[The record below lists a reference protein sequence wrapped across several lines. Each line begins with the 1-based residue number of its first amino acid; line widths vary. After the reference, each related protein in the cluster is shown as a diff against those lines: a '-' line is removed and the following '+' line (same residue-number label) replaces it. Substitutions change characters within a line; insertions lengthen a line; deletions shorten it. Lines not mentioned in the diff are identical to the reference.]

1 MAIWVFDHEPTRDEM
16 VESLSTISA
25 WSGSEKTMDE
35 YIDYVIP
42 QSGRRKTYVNGKE
55 THVNEWRLY
64 MTVHGRIMI
73 VKAAHSD
80 QPLSEH
86 IELEWRAPWL
96 IVSGSITSPIF
107 GTAFD
112 AATAWIGEK
121 AKGADKTNPIEN
133 AITSWRGRVIAAL
146 CGGGIIPASG
156 VASAE
161 EVKQAEYRNEYE
173 NPKMMATVD
182 ASSPAVQ
189 QQAKQ
194 QGKIDNTAT
203 KKHIIQNMK
212 DKCESDKDFEKKAM
226 AWLKS
231 RGEDV
236 PDGETIIDKML
247 SLDIPEYSK
256 AFEFIV
262 KGVSDAKPD
271 S

>member
-161 EVKQAEYRNEYE
+161 EVKQADYRKEYE

-194 QGKIDNTAT
+194 KSQPGEEAT
-203 KKHIIQNMK
+203 KKQIVKTMM
-212 DKCESDKDFEKKAM
+212 DKFDSSEEFEKRIT
-226 AWLKS
+226 AWLDS
-231 RGEDV
+231 TGRTV
-236 PDGETIIDKML
+236 PDGQSVEETMAG
-247 SLDIPEYSK
+247 LDISEYGK
-256 AFEFIV
+256 AFQFIV
-262 KGVSDAKPD
+262 TGVGDAKPD
-271 S
+271 G